1 MTEGGAGVGRPRHG
15 SMTEVGAA
23 DGRSVRSDAT
33 HQGRSPGS
41 ALSPRRPERPRR
53 RARERILAS
62 AVGQIAREGIDG
74 VRIARIAM
82 DAGVSTALVH
92 YHFDSR
98 EALLAE
104 ALEYS
109 YAHAG
114 DARLEGGRAGGLQSV
129 SRAERLQA
137 MIDSCL
143 PTTPELEEDWVLW
156 VELWLRAVRHPEL
169 RPVAEELY
177 ARLRAWFADEI
188 TAGVAAG
195 EFARCDPD
203 DVADRTLALL
213 DGFGVRTLIG
223 DSTIPLERACRAVS
237 ASLARDLGLGEQLV
251 PERAVG
257 EPVAERR
264 AAGG

>member
-1 MTEGGAGVGRPRHG
+1 M
-15 SMTEVGAA
+15 
-23 DGRSVRSDAT
+23 
-33 HQGRSPGS
+33 
-41 ALSPRRPERPRR
+41 SPRRNRRGRASGSSPRP
-53 RARERILAS
+53 S
-62 AVGQIAREGIDG
+62 SQIAREGIDG

-114 DARLEGGRAGGLQSV
+114 DVRIDRGGLDGATQ
-129 SRAERLQA
+129 AERLQA
-137 MIDSCL
+137 MIDQCL
-143 PTTPELEEDWVLW
+143 PTTPALEEDWVLW
-156 VELWLRAVRHPEL
+156 VELWLRAIRHPEL

-177 ARLRAWFADEI
+177 ARLRAWFAEEI
-188 TAGVAAG
+188 EAGVRSG
-195 EFARCDPD
+195 EFERCDPLE
-203 DVADRTLALL
+203 VADRTLALL

-223 DSTIPLERACRAVS
+223 DSTIPLERARRAVA

-251 PERAVG
+251 ARRSGGEAGVQRRAVG
-257 EPVAERR
+257 E
-264 AAGG
+264 